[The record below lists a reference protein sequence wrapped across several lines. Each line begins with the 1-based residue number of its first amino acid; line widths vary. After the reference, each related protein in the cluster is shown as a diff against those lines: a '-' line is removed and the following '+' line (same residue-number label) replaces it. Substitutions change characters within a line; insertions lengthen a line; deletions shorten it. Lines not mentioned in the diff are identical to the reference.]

1 VLRVPPPRRVGPALG
16 AFRARSPIGYD
27 VPVGVEDLVQARLRA
42 GDLHGAATVA
52 IRELGPAVARYL
64 RSMLRAETDV
74 ADAFSDWAES
84 LWGGIGSFQG
94 RSSFAT
100 WAFRL
105 AFNSALDLSGRA
117 HRKRERR
124 LVTSEASILA
134 EEVRTTVF
142 TLERRRRRL
151 DELRA
156 ELAGDD
162 KTLLF
167 LRVDQQLPWEDV
179 AAVLSRESAP
189 VDSAAVRK
197 RFERL
202 KEKLRKLARERGL
215 IE

>member
-1 VLRVPPPRRVGPALG
+1 MR
-16 AFRARSPIGYD
+16 
-27 VPVGVEDLVQARLRA
+27 PVGVEDLVQARLRA

-64 RSMLRAETDV
+64 RGMLRAEADA

-84 LWGGIGSFQG
+84 LWAGIGSFQG
-94 RSSFAT
+94 RSSFCT

-105 AFNSALDLSGRA
+105 AFHSALDLSGRA

-124 LVTSEASILA
+124 LATSEASVLA
-134 EEVRTTVF
+134 EEVRTTAL
-142 TLERRRRRL
+142 THERRRRRL

-156 ELAGDD
+156 ELAGDEQ
-162 KTLLF
+162 TLLF
-167 LRVDQQLPWEDV
+167 LRVDQQLPWDDV
-179 AAVLSRESAP
+179 AAVLSSESAP

-202 KEKLRKLARERGL
+202 KERLRKLARERGL